1 LSTPFER
8 EWVQVRTKDI
18 TAERRTNMRSSAG
31 AEKGIEEMA

>member
-8 EWVQVRTKDI
+8 EWVQVRTKGI
-18 TAERRTNMRSSAG
+18 IAEKKTNVRSSAG